1 MLFDGIRVIAP
12 SCYPEDSW
20 SEAEVLGGLVWL
32 WNQHPYYRQSSVE
45 SAMEILTAII
55 ASRNFCFFVKDHKP
69 LGYVNWAFLSEQDE
83 QAYIHKAEP
92 YAAFINRPHVG
103 SSPVRM
109 WMLSWFFPAGGSPV
123 AKRLLRKHVLKDQRV
138 HFLYHKPATGTVTTK
153 FFSGMDLGR

>member
-1 MLFDGIRVIAP
+1 MLLDGVRVIAP
-12 SCYPEDSW
+12 SRYPDDAW
-20 SEAEVLGGLVWL
+20 NEAEVLGGLVWL
-32 WNQHPYYRQSSVE
+32 WYQHSYYRQSSVE

-92 YAAFINRPHVG
+92 YAAFINRPHDGG
-103 SSPVRM
+103 SPLRM

-138 HFLYHKPATGTVTTK
+138 HFLYHKPASGTVTTK

>member
-1 MLFDGIRVIAP
+1 MLLDGVRVIAP
-12 SCYPEDSW
+12 SRYPDDAW
-20 SEAEVLGGLVWL
+20 NEAEVLGGLVWL
-32 WNQHPYYRQSSVE
+32 WYQHSYYRQSSVE

-92 YAAFINRPHVG
+92 YAAFINRSHDG
-103 SSPVRM
+103 SSPLRM

-138 HFLYHKPATGTVTTK
+138 HFLYHKPASGTVTTK